1 MRLYNALVEMIEAR
15 AEHIREVTAT
25 IALGKY
31 AEGYKDGMADAMEGV
46 EVVYVDET
54 EDD

>member
-25 IALGKY
+25 VALGKY
-31 AEGYKDGMADAMEGV
+31 AEGYKDALQDSNDFEI
-46 EVVYVDET
+46 VYIDET
-54 EDD
+54 EED